1 MPGLLLAL
9 GRENRLLA
17 HAAILALSVW
27 LGALLMPQG
36 GAKIFFSLVDGR
48 LAISAAYMAIGL
60 LALERGWPAV
70 IKALLPWGAVI
81 FGLCSALKSARLSK
95 SRCSAGMP
103 LLRVVYPAYGAAL
116 AALAALAMLARER
129 DAGRLVIIAACAVG
143 LTIPLMFFGLAETD
157 VLAACSSPSPSSSV
171 PWV

>member
-1 MPGLLLAL
+1 
-9 GRENRLLA
+9 
-17 HAAILALSVW
+17 HAAVLALSVW

-36 GAKIFFSLVDGR
+36 GAKMFFNLVDGS
-48 LAISAAYMAIGL
+48 LALSAAYMALAL

-70 IKALLPWGAVI
+70 IKALLPWGAVT
-81 FGLCSALKSARLSK
+81 FGIMLCVEISSALDM
-95 SRCSAGMP
+95 SRFGRHAATS
-103 LLRVVYPAYGAAL
+103 VVYPAYGAAL

-157 VLAACSSPSPSSSV
+157 VLVRALVSI
-171 PWV
+171 